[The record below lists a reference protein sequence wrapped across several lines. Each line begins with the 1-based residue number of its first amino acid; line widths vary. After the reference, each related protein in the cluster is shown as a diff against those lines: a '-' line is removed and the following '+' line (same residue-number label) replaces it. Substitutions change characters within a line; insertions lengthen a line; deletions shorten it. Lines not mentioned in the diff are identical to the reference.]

1 MSVIA
6 HLTSLRQHG
15 EWADRR
21 LLDALRSAPQP
32 VPEALRE
39 LCHVR
44 GAQEIWLSRVEQRSA
59 SLPVWPSL
67 SIDELADVG
76 ASLDRAW
83 RGFIEQLRDP
93 GLSEPVSYVTSGGEP
108 FSTPVGEIL
117 LHMLTHG
124 QYHRGKANAALRAAK
139 AVPPSVDYI
148 AWTRVPR
155 L

>member
-1 MSVIA
+1 MSVVA

-21 LLDALRSAPQP
+21 LLEALRSAPQP
-32 VPEALRE
+32 IPEALRE

-44 GAQEIWLSRVEQRSA
+44 GAQEIWLSRVEQRSPT
-59 SLPVWPSL
+59 LPIWPAL
-67 SIDELADVG
+67 SIDELG
-76 ASLDRAW
+76 EIGRSLDQAW

-93 GLSEPVSYVTSGGEP
+93 GLSEPISYVTSGGEP
-108 FSTPVGEIL
+108 FTTPVGEIL

-124 QYHRGKANAALRAAK
+124 QYHRGKANAALRAVR

-148 AWTRVPR
+148 VWTRVPKR
-155 L
+155 